1 MKLLLKFA
9 KFPLQPRSLNYYAD
23 MLCYYRWT
31 CASWPHKIGT
41 LLDTIAEHLEED
53 EERFHKNLLTEQNN
67 FQERLDGLNMV
78 VAGFS
83 GHTDILK

>member
-1 MKLLLKFA
+1 
-9 KFPLQPRSLNYYAD
+9 
-23 MLCYYRWT
+23 MLCYHYRWT
-31 CASWPHKIGT
+31 CASWPHKIET